1 MIKMKVWIDI
11 SNTPHVNFFK
21 GVIRNLESKE
31 HEVFVT
37 SRYFDGLSEL
47 LDLYSIENTV
57 VGRHG
62 GFCKKSKLVESSKRI
77 LELSEMI
84 ANEEVDLALYKH
96 SIEGARVSYGLG
108 IPSICILDNETAV
121 AQNKLMLP
129 LSSKVIAPDAI
140 PLEEITRFG
149 VEEDQVVRFNGFCE
163 IANIRDF
170 KYDDSFVEKLG
181 LSEDKYTIVMRP
193 EPVKANYYNGNKEK
207 TIIKSILEKT
217 KNLKDYQFVVFPR
230 FEEQKSVF
238 KYDNVIIPEKPV
250 DALSL
255 MSYSNLVISAGG
267 SMNRESIALN
277 TPALTTYPEKLL
289 AVTKKM
295 IEQGLKIH
303 LLDPEKIINFI
314 EKEDNLDMYRHN
326 SKKIISKLENP
337 IDVISREIKSIGL

>member
-1 MIKMKVWIDI
+1 MKVWIDI

-21 GVIRNLESKE
+21 GVIKNLESKG
-31 HEVFVT
+31 HEPFVT
-37 SRYFDGLSEL
+37 SRDFDGLLAL
-47 LDLYSIENTV
+47 LDLYNIEHTV

-77 LELSEMI
+77 LALSEI
-84 ANEEVDLALYKH
+84 ITKEEVDLALYKH

-108 IPSICILDNETAV
+108 IPSVCVLDNETAV

-129 LSSKVIAPDAI
+129 LSSKIIAPDAI
-140 PLEEITRFG
+140 PLEEIMRFG
-149 VEEDQVVRFNGFCE
+149 VDEYQVIRFNGFCE
-163 IANIRDF
+163 IANVGDF
-170 KYDDSFVEKLG
+170 KYDDSFIDQLG
-181 LSEDKYTIVMRP
+181 LSEDKYTVVMRP

-230 FEEQKSVF
+230 FEGQKSVF

-255 MSYSNLVISAGG
+255 MSYANLVISAGG
-267 SMNRESIALN
+267 SMNREAIALN

-303 LLDPEKIINFI
+303 LLDPEKITKFI
-314 EKEDNLDMYRHN
+314 EKEDNLEAYRRN

-337 IDVISREIKSIGL
+337 IDILSKEIKSLGI